1 MATPIDP
8 TSPGVGGPSSA
19 SRTEELRDKLRP
31 RDVVRVGEP
40 QIPAGERLALERV
53 QTLELQLA
61 RAHDRERELT
71 ELAVRDGNRVATLEG
86 AVRDLAERAA
96 RADAAEQA
104 LFEAENRAE
113 TALRRAELMESE
125 LMASR
130 AEVDRLRTRVVELEA
145 SLRRALAE
153 VGAATAQRAQLERGA
168 AEEDAARL
176 EASAERSLEL
186 ADRLR
191 VKVADLEADLR
202 TVLQEAGVASDT
214 VRRTELSAE
223 PDVPSAG
230 ADDARTSAAEAESR
244 LADLERRL
252 TSLDERIAGLS
263 DVARVPDDEDASEEP
278 DDTLIDLREAEAD
291 AGSEE
296 TDADADADAD
306 AGTQAG
312 SEEAVAPSPSRWSKW
327 RAT

>member
-71 ELAVRDGNRVATLEG
+71 ELAVRDGNRVAALE
-86 AVRDLAERAA
+86 AEVRDLQELAA

-191 VKVADLEADLR
+191 LKVADLEADLR

-214 VRRTELSAE
+214 VLRTEQMAE
-223 PDVPSAG
+223 QVDPSAG
-230 ADDARTSAAEAESR
+230 GDDARARAAEAEGR
-244 LADLERRL
+244 LADLELRL

-263 DVARVPDDEDASEEP
+263 DTVPAADDEGAPDEA
-278 DDTLIDLREAEAD
+278 DDTLVDLRPAEAQ
-291 AGSEE
+291 AE
-296 TDADADADAD
+296 ADAD
-306 AGTQAG
+306 AGDTLAG
-312 SEEAVAPSPSRWSKW
+312 PEEAVAPSPSRWSKW

>member
-31 RDVVRVGEP
+31 RDVVRVGGQ

-61 RAHDRERELT
+61 TAHDRERELI
-71 ELAVRDGNRVATLEG
+71 ELAVRDGNRVAALEG
-86 AVRDLAERAA
+86 EVRDLAERAA

-104 LFEAENRAE
+104 LFEADNRAE
-113 TALRRAELMESE
+113 TALRRADLMESE
-125 LMASR
+125 LMATR

-176 EASAERSLEL
+176 ESSAQRSLEL

-191 VKVADLEADLR
+191 LKVADLEVDLR
-202 TVLQEAGVASDT
+202 TVLQEAGVASDM
-214 VRRTELSAE
+214 VLRSEQPAE
-223 PDVPSAG
+223 QVDPSDG
-230 ADDARTSAAEAESR
+230 VDDARAHAAEAEGR

-252 TSLDERIAGLS
+252 SSLDERIAGLS
-263 DVARVPDDEDASEEP
+263 DTIPAADEEGAATEA
-278 DDTLIDLREAEAD
+278 DDTLVDLRPAEAEAD
-291 AGSEE
+291 AE
-296 TDADADADAD
+296 ADADADAAD
-306 AGTQAG
+306 TFAGP
-312 SEEAVAPSPSRWSKW
+312 EEAVAPSPSRWSKW

>member
-1 MATPIDP
+1 
-8 TSPGVGGPSSA
+8 
-19 SRTEELRDKLRP
+19 
-31 RDVVRVGEP
+31 
-40 QIPAGERLALERV
+40 
-53 QTLELQLA
+53 
-61 RAHDRERELT
+61 
-71 ELAVRDGNRVATLEG
+71 
-86 AVRDLAERAA
+86 
-96 RADAAEQA
+96 
-104 LFEAENRAE
+104 
-113 TALRRAELMESE
+113 
-125 LMASR
+125 
-130 AEVDRLRTRVVELEA
+130 VDRLRTRVVELEA

-296 TDADADADAD
+296 TDADADADA
-306 AGTQAG
+306 GTQAG

>member
-71 ELAVRDGNRVATLEG
+71 ELAVRDGNRVAALERE
-86 AVRDLAERAA
+86 VRDLAERAA

-191 VKVADLEADLR
+191 LKVADLEADLR

-214 VRRTELSAE
+214 VLRSEQLAE
-223 PDVPSAG
+223 QLDPSAG
-230 ADDARTSAAEAESR
+230 GDDARARAADAEGR
-244 LADLERRL
+244 LVDLERRL

-263 DVARVPDDEDASEEP
+263 DSVAGADDEDASPEDAPPEA
-278 DDTLIDLREAEAD
+278 DDTLVDLRPAEAEAD
-291 AGSEE
+291 AN
-296 TDADADADAD
+296 ADAADTF
-306 AGTQAG
+306 AGP
-312 SEEAVAPSPSRWSKW
+312 EEAVAPSPSRWSKW